1 MNLEVPDAIPSI
13 LHNKKFQAMG
23 QAYSKLPKRAAEGW
37 YLKYFGL
44 DLFDEVVRSQV
55 VDRKAP
61 TAEVVSVHR
70 VDRNTT
76 TVKVEP
82 VAPPVQKKKD
92 RNAPYVDSLGRE
104 IYQAT
109 SPREDVPAPPADSE
123 VYKPL
128 APDAFSGEL
137 KAKRP
142 RSFRKGPPTAG
153 DGFGRAQRNQHNQAS
168 RAAARERAA
177 KVFLER
183 SVAAAP
189 NPVSPEQLAEMKKE
203 LESAGADLVVPRANE
218 EEGFQIAVEKA

>member
-1 MNLEVPDAIPSI
+1 M
-13 LHNKKFQAMG
+13 
-23 QAYSKLPKRAAEGW
+23 
-37 YLKYFGL
+37 
-44 DLFDEVVRSQV
+44 
-55 VDRKAP
+55 
-61 TAEVVSVHR
+61 
-70 VDRNTT
+70 
-76 TVKVEP
+76 KVEP

-177 KVFLER
+177 KVFVER

-189 NPVSPEQLAEMKKE
+189 NPVTADELATMKQE
-203 LESAGADLVVPRANE
+203 LENAGADLVVPRAAE
-218 EEGFQIAVEKA
+218 EEGFQVAVEKA

>member
-1 MNLEVPDAIPSI
+1 M
-13 LHNKKFQAMG
+13 
-23 QAYSKLPKRAAEGW
+23 
-37 YLKYFGL
+37 
-44 DLFDEVVRSQV
+44 
-55 VDRKAP
+55 
-61 TAEVVSVHR
+61 HR

-177 KVFLER
+177 KVFVER

-189 NPVSPEQLAEMKKE
+189 NPVTADEVAAMKKE
-203 LESAGADLVVPRANE
+203 LEETGADLVVPRANE

>member
-1 MNLEVPDAIPSI
+1 M
-13 LHNKKFQAMG
+13 
-23 QAYSKLPKRAAEGW
+23 
-37 YLKYFGL
+37 
-44 DLFDEVVRSQV
+44 
-55 VDRKAP
+55 
-61 TAEVVSVHR
+61 HR

-177 KVFLER
+177 KVFVER

-189 NPVSPEQLAEMKKE
+189 NPVTADELATMKQE
-203 LESAGADLVVPRANE
+203 LENAGADLVVPRAAE
-218 EEGFQIAVEKA
+218 EEGFQVAVEKA

>member
-1 MNLEVPDAIPSI
+1 MPLA
-13 LHNKKFQAMG
+13 G
-23 QAYSKLPKRAAEGW
+23 
-37 YLKYFGL
+37 
-44 DLFDEVVRSQV
+44 
-55 VDRKAP
+55 KA
-61 TAEVVSVHR
+61 
-70 VDRNTT
+70 
-76 TVKVEP
+76 TVKEVP

-142 RSFRKGPPTAG
+142 RSFRKGGAAAG
-153 DGFGRAQRNQHNQAS
+153 EGSFGRAQRNQHNQAS

-177 KVFLER
+177 KVFVER

-189 NPVSPEQLAEMKKE
+189 NPVSPEALAEMKKE
-203 LESAGADLVVPRANE
+203 LEQAGSDLVVPRATE